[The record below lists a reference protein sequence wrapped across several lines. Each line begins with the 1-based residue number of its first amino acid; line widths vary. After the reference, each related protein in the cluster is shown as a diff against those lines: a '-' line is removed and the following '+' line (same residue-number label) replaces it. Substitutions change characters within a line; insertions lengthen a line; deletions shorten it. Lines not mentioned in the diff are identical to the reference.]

1 MGANSRAYAKGAAR
15 YAHRV
20 LSLAEAVL
28 SQRPCQCA
36 CHETLSVEERVAGVR
51 ALYVCDDALRG
62 FGYVPI
68 YELHGDALW
77 QKAQKKCDPSYRGV
91 AVRFGECLYR
101 RLLGSLLHE
110 LIHASVGDAT
120 KANYGIPF
128 GLPYGVP
135 NEVPEGDE
143 ESFLAPFNF
152 GEARAFVGVWLL
164 GRAIFGVD
172 WNLRTARDIGTY
184 GFPGGNALVSVPKGF
199 RPVAHIDRQ
208 HHAERYYT
216 RGRKLEA
223 QAAEWFE
230 GEKNLA
236 GIVSGIREAAVKGE
250 AMRARK
256 YPDAEVV
263 GAMAPRKIGRNE
275 PCTCGSAAKYKACC
289 GRGVAPELA
298 LPALAR

>member
-1 MGANSRAYAKGAAR
+1 M
-15 YAHRV
+15 
-20 LSLAEAVL
+20 LSLSEAVL
-28 SQRPCQCA
+28 SQRPCSCA
-36 CHETLSVEERVAGVR
+36 CHETLTIAERVAGVE

-77 QKAQKKCDPSYRGV
+77 REAQKRCDPSYRGV

-110 LIHASVGDAT
+110 LIHASVGDPS
-120 KANYGIPF
+120 KANHGIPF

-135 NEVPEGDE
+135 NDVPEGE
-143 ESFLAPFNF
+143 EEAFLTPFNF
-152 GEARAFVGVWLL
+152 GEARAFVGVWIL
-164 GRAIFGVD
+164 GRAMFGID

-184 GFPGGNALVSVPKGF
+184 GFPGGNALVTVPKGF

-216 RGRKLEA
+216 RGHKLEA
-223 QAAEWFE
+223 DALEWFTSDRV
-230 GEKNLA
+230 A
-236 GIVSGIREAAVKGE
+236 AMAAHIRAAAANGE
-250 AMRARK
+250 ATRARR
-256 YPDAEVV
+256 YPDPRVV
-263 GAMAPRKIGRNE
+263 GAMTPKKIGRNE
-275 PCTCGSAAKYKACC
+275 PCTCGSGAKYKACC
-289 GRGVAPELA
+289 GRGLAPEPS